1 MLIKYFIVNKVKNTK
16 MEYLLAT
23 FCKKEAKNEVTLEE
37 LQTVLL
43 RTQPPLKQINIS
55 SCDFN
60 EVYPKIY
67 IGDW

>member
-1 MLIKYFIVNKVKNTK
+1 
-16 MEYLLAT
+16 MEYLLAK
-23 FCKKEAKNEVTLEE
+23 FYKKESKKEVTLED
-37 LQTVLL
+37 LQAILL
-43 RTQPPLKQINIS
+43 RTQPPPKQIKVP

>member
-1 MLIKYFIVNKVKNTK
+1 

-23 FCKKEAKNEVTLEE
+23 FCKRETKNEVTLEE

-43 RTQPPLKQINIS
+43 RTQPPLKQISIS